1 MLKSLQ
7 DVNGIKKIIIL
18 VLLLIVT
25 FLSGGSSRIDAPLL
39 IVLRPLSLMICAWA
53 LFGIRIHHFKE
64 YRYTNVLALLIVF
77 VAAVH
82 LLPLPPEIW
91 QSLLGRSL
99 TTDIMIY
106 AGGRGN
112 WLPLVVSPRAGWNAF
127 YSIFTPLAVY
137 LLALQIEPRRQASL
151 LLSLIILS
159 FISIAVSIAQSTGFE
174 IRLYSYNSAMSGL
187 FANRNHQ
194 GILIALTIPMI
205 YTATK
210 LWRNS
215 LRADAHK
222 WKIFTLI
229 LSMMLAVIIVT
240 GSRMAFLMSILSI
253 IMLPLLS
260 SNPSMS
266 KLAKLTNN
274 NRKKIAVLAV
284 VLVSTLLAFIVY
296 GRDATVYRFADV
308 ADDARVSTWLQTL
321 KIIPIYLPW
330 GAGIGSY
337 AHIYQ
342 IHEPLNLLTPTYS
355 NHAHNDWLE
364 TVLTLGLPGLAILLA
379 CVVLY
384 LFSIRV
390 ALSATGSSGDMRRLG
405 MVILL
410 VFGIASAVDYPLR
423 TPILSSIFA
432 LAVVW
437 AATPSKPAKW
447 RENEESD
454 VKNC

>member
-7 DVNGIKKIIIL
+7 DINGRKKIIIL
-18 VLLLIVT
+18 VILLVVT
-25 FLSGGSSRIDAPLL
+25 FLSGGSSRIDAPML
-39 IVLRPLSLMICAWA
+39 IILRPLSLMICAWA
-53 LFGIRIHHFKE
+53 LFGIKIYHIKE
-64 YRYTNVLALLIVF
+64 YSYTNVLALLSIF
-77 VAAVH
+77 VSAVH
-82 LLPLPPEIW
+82 LIPLSPEIW
-91 QSLLGRSL
+91 QSLSGRSL
-99 TTDIMIY
+99 TTDIMIS
-106 AGGRGN
+106 AGGQSD
-112 WLPLVVSPRAGWNAF
+112 WLPLVVSPRYGWNAF

-137 LLALQIEPRRQASL
+137 LLALQIGPRGQVTL
-151 LLSLIILS
+151 LLSLIVLS
-159 FISIAVSIAQSTGFE
+159 FVSIVVAIVQSTGFE
-174 IRLYSYNSAMSGL
+174 IQLYPYNSAMSGL

-194 GILIALTIPMI
+194 GILIACTIPMI

-215 LRADAHK
+215 LRANIHK
-222 WKIFTLI
+222 WKVFTLI
-229 LSMMLAVIIVT
+229 TSMMMAVIVVT

-253 IMLPLLS
+253 LTLPLLS

-266 KLAKLTNN
+266 KLAKLTKNN
-274 NRKKIAVLAV
+274 KKTIAVLTIM
-284 VLVSTLLAFIVY
+284 LISTLLTFIVY
-296 GRDATVYRFADV
+296 GRDATVYRFANV
-308 ADDARVSTWLQTL
+308 ADDARVSTWVQTL
-321 KIIPIYLPW
+321 GIIPMYLPW

-364 TVLTLGLPGLAILLA
+364 TVLTLGLPGLTILLA

-384 LFSIRV
+384 LFSIRA
-390 ALSATGSSGDMRRLG
+390 ALSATGSSGDIRRLG

-437 AATPSKPAKW
+437 AATPPKPAKW